1 MDFWILKGKHTSQT
15 LLTDFVILVIFLD
28 LRHRKPAWFN
38 SLLILSNFFSVL
50 LFHQICLRL
59 ILVSGKTHEFL
70 FSPSDTAY
78 YITQHVYENWP
89 EGLLLFVGP
98 NTSFAFCQRK
108 KPPAIA
114 SLNFCYQWG
123 FFFNCQS
130 LFSIRMQKPQ
140 LKKSTR
146 LFRGIF
152 LHKLFIYMFV
162 NFSSHATSLD
172 SSRNYNK

>member
-15 LLTDFVILVIFLD
+15 LLTDFVIPVIFLD
-28 LRHRKPAWFN
+28 LRHRKPSWFN

-98 NTSFAFCQRK
+98 NTSFEFCQRK

-123 FFFNCQS
+123 FFFIVRAFS
-130 LFSIRMQKPQ
+130 LSGCRNPNWKRALGCLEASFC
-140 LKKSTR
+140 TNY
-146 LFRGIF
+146 LFTC
-152 LHKLFIYMFV
+152 L
-162 NFSSHATSLD
+162 
-172 SSRNYNK
+172 